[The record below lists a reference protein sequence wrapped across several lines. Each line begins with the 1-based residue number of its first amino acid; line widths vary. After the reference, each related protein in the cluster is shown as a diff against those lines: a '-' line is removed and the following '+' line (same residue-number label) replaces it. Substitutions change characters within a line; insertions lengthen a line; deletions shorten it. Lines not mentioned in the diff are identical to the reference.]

1 MRSALARGAR
11 EALARVPARWPRVV
25 IAHGLDLRHVAFGL
39 LNAILRSAGFDAD
52 AGHPG
57 RADAMRRPVTA
68 MPYYVVLVIHLL
80 CAFVFVGTVFFEV
93 LVLHAVRR
101 HVSAEAFAE
110 VERGIGRRVRR
121 VMPWV
126 LLLLYAAGIALAWHY
141 RAVFAHPFATPF
153 ATMLTLKVV
162 LATSVFLHFL
172 HAMRLRRT
180 RRLTGARSRRLHLS
194 VFAHVVAIVLLAKG
208 LFHVSW

>member
-1 MRSALARGAR
+1 ML
-11 EALARVPARWPRVV
+11 RV
-25 IAHGLDLRHVAFGL
+25 
-39 LNAILRSAGFDAD
+39 AGFDAD

-57 RADAMRRPVTA
+57 RADAMRRPAIA

-101 HVSAEAFAE
+101 HVPRDAFAQ
-110 VERGIGRRVRR
+110 VERGIGERARRL
-121 VMPWV
+121 MPWV
-126 LLLLYAAGIALAWHY
+126 LLLLYGAGIALAWHY
-141 RAVFAHPFATPF
+141 RAALAHPFGSPF
-153 ATMLTLKVV
+153 ATMLTLKIV

-194 VFAHVVAIVLLAKG
+194 VFVHVVAIVLLAKG
-208 LFHVSW
+208 LFHVTW